1 MPTASVGGSEQG
13 CHSFPA
19 FLVELYALQ
28 LKGKRNRNQPWNC
41 SRSLSLD
48 SCLDQSSCVSSK
60 EKFPRLGGLHLAL
73 FLVLWPLKK
82 LKSKPCTARCFMLFT
97 LRLLITLFNIYFSF
111 FSFLC
116 VLCVCVSCV
125 CTLTQACIHEPWY
138 TCRIQRT
145 AFSSQF
151 SPSIVWVPG
160 TEVRAQDSAAN
171 TIPY

>member
-1 MPTASVGGSEQG
+1 MPTAPVGGSEQG
-13 CHSFPA
+13 CRSFPT

-28 LKGKRNRNQPWNC
+28 LKGKRNRNLPWNS

-82 LKSKPCTARCFMLFT
+82 LKSKPRTARCFMLFT
-97 LRLLITLFNIYFSF
+97 LRLLIILFNIYFRLF
-111 FSFLC
+111 FYFFVC
-116 VLCVCVSCV
+116 CVCVLCV

-145 AFSSQF
+145 ALSS
-151 SPSIVWVPG
+151 
-160 TEVRAQDSAAN
+160 
-171 TIPY
+171 